1 MLAQGT
7 AALIGMSESEEE
19 PRIYYQCMYCGKVF
33 EREKLSK
40 VAETRCPYCGF
51 NVIKKTRGGRTKLVK
66 TSELTK
72 EGSLE

>member
-1 MLAQGT
+1 MLAPAQP
-7 AALIGMSESEEE
+7 ALIKMSETEEE
-19 PRIYYQCMYCGKVF
+19 PRIYYQCVHCGKIF

-66 TSELTK
+66 TSELTR
-72 EGSLE
+72 EESLG

>member
-1 MLAQGT
+1 MLGPDKR
-7 AALIGMSESEEE
+7 ALIEMSETEEE
-19 PRIYYQCMYCGKVF
+19 PRIYYQCMHCGKVF
-33 EREKLSK
+33 EKEKLSK

-72 EGSLE
+72 EESLE